1 MKPARL
7 LLGLALFA
15 AAVSRLPAQTADV
28 PADAGA
34 GAGDVDTAAAPGSTV
49 INSDELRMDQ
59 LGRTAV
65 FTGNVVV
72 VGNNFNMKCEEMTV
86 YFTPDS
92 KIDNIVAKGNVV
104 IVQPGRITHCGQ
116 AQYFHDEDKFVLT
129 DQPDVLNNEDEI
141 SGAAKIT
148 IWRTQQTMKAEGGRI
163 KTTVI
168 EKNGGDV
175 LGGAPKTP
183 APATP

>member
-1 MKPARL
+1 MKLPRL
-7 LLGLALFA
+7 LPCLALLA
-15 AAVSRLPAQTADV
+15 MTVLRLPAQTPDATADM
-28 PADAGA
+28 ADS
-34 GAGDVDTAAAPGSTV
+34 DAAVAPGTTV

-59 LGRTAV
+59 VGKTAV

-86 YFTPDS
+86 FFTSDS

-104 IVQPGRITHCGQ
+104 IIQPGRITHCGQ

-129 DQPDVLNNEDEI
+129 DQPDILDNQNHI
-141 SGAAKIT
+141 TGAAKIT
-148 IWRTQQTMKAEGGRI
+148 IWRGQQTMKAEGGRI

-168 EKNGGDV
+168 EKGG
-175 LGGAPKTP
+175 GGGLNAEPKP
-183 APATP
+183 APPPTP

>member
-1 MKPARL
+1 MKLPRL
-7 LLGLALFA
+7 LSGLALLA
-15 AAVSRLPAQTADV
+15 AATLWLPAQTPDAT
-28 PADAGA
+28 AGA
-34 GAGDVDTAAAPGSTV
+34 GAGDSDSAPPPGATV

-59 LGRTAV
+59 LGHTAV

-86 YFTPDS
+86 FFTNDS

-116 AQYFHDEDKFVLT
+116 AQYFHAEDKFVLT
-129 DQPDVLNNEDEI
+129 DQPDVLNNADEI

-148 IWRTQQTMKAEGGRI
+148 IWRGQQTMKAEGGRI

-168 EKNGGDV
+168 EK
-175 LGGAPKTP
+175 
-183 APATP
+183 PATPTP